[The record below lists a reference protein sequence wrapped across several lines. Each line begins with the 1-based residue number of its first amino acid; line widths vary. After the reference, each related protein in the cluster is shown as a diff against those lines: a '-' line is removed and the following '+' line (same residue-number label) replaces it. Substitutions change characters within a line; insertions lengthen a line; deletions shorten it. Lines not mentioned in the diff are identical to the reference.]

1 MSGSKT
7 FIQLPSE
14 LLTDR
19 EVSATELRL
28 YAILMDLGYK
38 GRGYS
43 QAGVRYLSKLSNC
56 HEKTVAKSLKHLEEL
71 GWLRVTRIGLTRN
84 NKIRCLRTVQRQDKK
99 VPIKSGKQR
108 TIHSL
113 DRKKIKKS
121 IEVGSTSEASNSNE
135 KHPKTPP
142 KNEEAIRRRDEAR
155 ASKANDFQD
164 TTNALQSGLQ
174 LATRSTSWNTWLK
187 DLVVVGKDEKLSIS
201 VGKDTDFELSWVQEH
216 YSHLIET
223 IAGEK
228 VILTL

>member
-1 MSGSKT
+1 MSASKT
-7 FIQLPSE
+7 FVQLPSD

-19 EVSATELRL
+19 DVSANELRL

-71 GWLRVTRIGLTRN
+71 GWLRITRIGLTRN
-84 NKIRCLRTVQRQDKK
+84 NEIRCLRTVQRQDKK

-142 KNEEAIRRRDEAR
+142 KNEEAIRHRDEAR
-155 ASKANDFQD
+155 ATKADDYQEM
-164 TTNALQSGLQ
+164 TNALQNGLQ
-174 LATRSTSWNTWLK
+174 QACRQTSWNMWLK
-187 DLVVVGKDEKLSIS
+187 DLVIVGKDEKLSVS

-223 IAGEK
+223 VAGEE
-228 VILTL
+228 VSLSL